1 MHLEKNLNP
10 AWRVLYVL
18 TGVIL
23 LVVPFVGR
31 GIFTGWVTA
40 ALVLCGILLIASGAY
55 GH

>member
-10 AWRVLYVL
+10 TNRVFYVL

-23 LVVPFVGR
+23 LVVPFLARARFG
-31 GIFTGWVTA
+31 GWVTA
-40 ALVLCGILLIASGAY
+40 ALVLGGMLAIASGAY